1 MERNCRTRTSHIA
14 SLSQLLFVTL
24 ICWAPICTASWT
36 KTRTGAAPTRTRPE
50 KRTRIGWQPKRGNLP
65 LNKDK
70 LMLLEPQSLNK
81 LSLDHGT
88 YLGPARVRQLAG
100 NRVQLE
106 FPDELPWALLALAFP
121 YEPAPGDIVLAAG
134 QGHTWYVIGVLQ
146 GAGKTTFSVP
156 GDFEILA
163 PRGRIHLLA
172 GKGFQLKSPEVRITA
187 GKLELVAR
195 RVFERFE
202 NAARWVRQTLQV
214 R

>member
-1 MERNCRTRTSHIA
+1 
-14 SLSQLLFVTL
+14 
-24 ICWAPICTASWT
+24 
-36 KTRTGAAPTRTRPE
+36 
-50 KRTRIGWQPKRGNLP
+50 
-65 LNKDK
+65 
-70 LMLLEPQSLNK
+70 MLLEPQSLNK

-88 YLGPARVRQLAG
+88 YLGPARVRQFAG

-202 NAARWVRQTLQV
+202 NAARWVKQTLQV
-214 R
+214 RAGRVRTDVDKEYRVRAGRIIERAHEDVTIDGNKINLG